1 MGKRAETTCSLP
13 DVLQNTQR
21 GLKTERDLAKAEDGG
36 AIFKHTESDLGYM
49 DSAVQLAVCPS
60 V

>member
-1 MGKRAETTCSLP
+1 MLRLH
-13 DVLQNTQR
+13 VLCPMYSP
-21 GLKTERDLAKAEDGG
+21 KYTERAKNRAGLGEGRGWGGG

>member
-1 MGKRAETTCSLP
+1 MFSARCTP
-13 DVLQNTQR
+13 QNTQR
-21 GLKTERDLAKAEDGG
+21 GLKTEQDLAKAEDGGG